1 MALVFWKGHK
11 SGNWSSSANWSGNRE
26 PGPADRVLIATVKP
40 QTITVSSNVPGASIL
55 AVAADDTLAITA
67 GELRVGGAALI
78 AGAIEQSGGTLSVGP
93 HSMFTG
99 NVDQTG
105 GTLAI
110 RSGVLSLDG
119 TNTFGGTFA
128 GSGTID
134 ILGGSDT
141 MEGPLNY
148 PNVALEIASPSTL
161 IVDTVSD
168 FASIVNA
175 GTIEIMSG
183 AVFETNE
190 GGTFGGT
197 IEGSGTFNMSIAV
210 LRPNLSL
217 DVATWDIFN
226 SGSGSI
232 ALGSSLTFGGAL
244 SVDFGT
250 LALDGYNLALTG
262 NTLFTWVPPPPHP
275 SLPQAENAITGA
287 GTLTLAGTTTI
298 YSLAAGNLVNAGS
311 VIEEDY
317 RGGQGVTVGTLVN
330 QAGATWGMQ
339 ASDLSDQQPIL
350 YANTVDNL
358 GTITSYTV
366 PPYFGNSPDGS
377 AIGGAVINEGL
388 IQATSGTLTFLG
400 SVSGAGTLSL
410 GTGTTMNFSAGVGAG
425 QTALLGAGTTLGV
438 NAVDGFGATIT
449 DFAAADII
457 GLSGMTFGAG
467 STESFDQSTDRLT
480 VSNGSVSTTLRFA
493 GSYSA
498 GNFALGSG
506 NGGNTLV
513 TYHP

>member
-1 MALVFWKGHK
+1 MALVFWKGHR
-11 SGNWSSSANWSGNRE
+11 SGDWSSAANWSGNRE
-26 PGPADRVLIATVKP
+26 PGPADRVLIATAKP

-78 AGAIEQSGGTLSVGP
+78 AGAIKQSGGTLSVGP

-141 MEGPLNY
+141 LTGQLVY
-148 PNVALEIASPSTL
+148 PNVALKIASPATL

-175 GTIEIMSG
+175 GTIEVMSG
-183 AVFETNE
+183 AVIETNE
-190 GGTFGGT
+190 SGILGGT
-197 IEGSGTFNMSIAV
+197 IEGDGTLNISDAV
-210 LRPNLSL
+210 LRPSLSL
-217 DVATWDIFN
+217 EVATWDVLN
-226 SGSGSI
+226 SGTGSI
-232 ALGSSLTFGGAL
+232 ALESSLTFGGTLLAHVGTFAL
-244 SVDFGT
+244 G
-250 LALDGYNLALTG
+250 GYNLTLTG
-262 NTLFTWVPPPPHP
+262 NTLFAWVMPPQSPGV
-275 SLPQAENAITGA
+275 PQAENAITGA
-287 GTLTLAGTTTI
+287 GTLTLAGTATI
-298 YSLAAGNLVNAGS
+298 YSLTVGNLVNANS
-311 VIEEDY
+311 VTEEDY

-330 QAGATWGMQ
+330 QTGATWGMR
-339 ASDLSDQQPIL
+339 ASDLDDQQPIL

-400 SVSGAGTLSL
+400 SVSGAGTLAL

-457 GLSGMTFGAG
+457 GLNGMAFSAG